1 MTEVLTQLAIAE
13 KKPKEV
19 LKWYDHGGCKKG
31 PSGMFGFSLDE
42 EVVEAVKSTHPDRAV
57 AIWKEI
63 AEKNIARVQASGY
76 QAAVP
81 YLRKVRDVLN
91 RSRRKDAWQ
100 EYLAALRLQNRRRSR
115 CLEELDRLEGG
126 RRRITDS

>member
-1 MTEVLTQLAIAE
+1 MTDVLTQLAIAE

-19 LKWYDHGGCKKG
+19 LKWYDHGGRKKG

-42 EVVEAVKSTHPDRAV
+42 EVAEAVKSTHPERAV

-63 AEKNIARVQASGY
+63 AEKNISRVQASGY

-81 YLRKVRDVLN
+81 YLRKVRNVFF
-91 RSRRKDAWQ
+91 A
-100 EYLAALRLQNRRRSR
+100 LAARTHGRS
-115 CLEELDRLEGG
+115 
-126 RRRITDS
+126 TWPP